1 MIIGIVSDVH
11 IHAYPNRNPENNLY
25 RLLQGSRLVS
35 QNIIEVFKQNGCE
48 AVIFA
53 GDIVEKSIIRP
64 YVQAEVK
71 YFLDTIMSNFRGGW
85 IIWGNHDL
93 DSKSAVQNVT
103 DSVLGVILPP
113 NLIYAHQQQ
122 VNINGTTLAFSN
134 WQPEFDLSWIKNP
147 VDFLIT
153 HARINYS
160 NASNFQP
167 QQLDES
173 KFNVAICGDIH
184 YPGTKGKFV
193 SIGVPQ
199 MCKLS
204 DSPKATGIILNT
216 DTKEYKWVD
225 LNPHDNLLK
234 FVYTDKQD
242 WDNKWDKQ
250 THTYY
255 VYNKP
260 TVIDPN
266 TGVNVSVPVWSDI
279 QALIDSSIISN
290 NLGNV
295 HSEVLKYLDKFE
307 CSDVDFNFTLTK
319 FSCKNWRSI
328 DDCTM
333 YFNEGDKILIQ
344 GANGSGKSSLLS
356 AIKYAFVDVSDTKGL
371 SSLKPF
377 IQFGSKECWTEVEFI
392 YQNNVCRIRRGT
404 KEFGL
409 WINNEQM
416 KYNDK
421 KSFEADVRTRFPF
434 IKFMDIFFLDADHN
448 QLIGSM
454 SVEKKSQVISGVLK
468 LGKID
473 VFNTIA
479 TKLFDDVK
487 KSGNELSN
495 QIKQIDK
502 LLEFINEKLANP
514 SYTQLP
520 SMDYNQLVNLRNEGL
535 ELERKSNDWLNY
547 VNQTQPLQ
555 QKISVLQAEIKRLKA
570 EKKKFRPGLEIESN
584 IINYQN
590 QINSL
595 QNQIIELSNL
605 KTQIEYKEAELNKL
619 KNEGNQAYIDANKIT
634 MNSKCK
640 LCGQPITT
648 SDSLMSHKNEL
659 LKKVEEIKQLV
670 GPLIEEINQLKAN
683 WAQSEMIYNRLTNN
697 INDLN
702 SKISELK
709 AEQLNQNRVESA
721 IEKNNNDLT
730 KIQQQLQQIPAVEQ
744 VTLPQDFRARMEKI
758 KEDISTW
765 ENYNSLIQDRDKN
778 SAEANSIKQNLDKLA
793 NIASELDRYI
803 KLTGPAGDIYSV
815 ILNKLANEFSDNQ
828 VKYEVRKYTNRG
840 EHLNLE
846 SMYNNNGNW
855 VDYEACSSGQKT
867 ILDVHFIKKIIPR
880 IGALFMD
887 EFFKHL
893 DAENHDA
900 CIEALS
906 NMNIGCIMIS
916 SHMESIAAFN
926 NKSCKLELNESGS
939 TVIDYK

>member
-1 MIIGIVSDVH
+1 
-11 IHAYPNRNPENNLY
+11 
-25 RLLQGSRLVS
+25 
-35 QNIIEVFKQNGCE
+35 
-48 AVIFA
+48 
-53 GDIVEKSIIRP
+53 
-64 YVQAEVK
+64 
-71 YFLDTIMSNFRGGW
+71 
-85 IIWGNHDL
+85 
-93 DSKSAVQNVT
+93 
-103 DSVLGVILPP
+103 
-113 NLIYAHQQQ
+113 
-122 VNINGTTLAFSN
+122 
-134 WQPEFDLSWIKNP
+134 
-147 VDFLIT
+147 
-153 HARINYS
+153 
-160 NASNFQP
+160 
-167 QQLDES
+167 
-173 KFNVAICGDIH
+173 
-184 YPGTKGKFV
+184 
-193 SIGVPQ
+193 
-199 MCKLS
+199 
-204 DSPKATGIILNT
+204 
-216 DTKEYKWVD
+216 
-225 LNPHDNLLK
+225 
-234 FVYTDKQD
+234 
-242 WDNKWDKQ
+242 
-250 THTYY
+250 
-255 VYNKP
+255 
-260 TVIDPN
+260 
-266 TGVNVSVPVWSDI
+266 
-279 QALIDSSIISN
+279 
-290 NLGNV
+290 
-295 HSEVLKYLDKFE
+295 
-307 CSDVDFNFTLTK
+307 
-319 FSCKNWRSI
+319 
-328 DDCTM
+328 
-333 YFNEGDKILIQ
+333 
-344 GANGSGKSSLLS
+344 
-356 AIKYAFVDVSDTKGL
+356 
-371 SSLKPF
+371 
-377 IQFGSKECWTEVEFI
+377 
-392 YQNNVCRIRRGT
+392 
-404 KEFGL
+404 
-409 WINNEQM
+409 
-416 KYNDK
+416 
-421 KSFEADVRTRFPF
+421 
-434 IKFMDIFFLDADHN
+434 MDIFFLDADHN

-683 WAQSEMIYNRLTNN
+683 WAQSEMIYNQLTNN

-702 SKISELK
+702 TKISELK

-778 SAEANSIKQNLDKLA
+778 SAEANSIKQDLDKLA